1 MAEERQETGKKK
13 EMKKEKYQ
21 EIFLEITGRLES
33 REQRK
38 FMWKIMCIH
47 I

>member
-13 EMKKEKYQ
+13 GNEKG
-21 EIFLEITGRLES
+21 EVSSNEITGRLES

>member
-13 EMKKEKYQ
+13 GNEKG
-21 EIFLEITGRLES
+21 IFLEITGRLES

>member
-1 MAEERQETGKKK
+1 MAEERQETGK
-13 EMKKEKYQ
+13 KKEKYQ